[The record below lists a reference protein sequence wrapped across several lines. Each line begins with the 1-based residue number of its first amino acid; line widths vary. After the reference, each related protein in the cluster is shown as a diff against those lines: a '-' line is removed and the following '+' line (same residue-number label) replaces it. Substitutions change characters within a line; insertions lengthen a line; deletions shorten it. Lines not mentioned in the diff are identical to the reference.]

1 MATSTTE
8 ETGAVTQV
16 TEKGGELVSA
26 AQEQVAAKTSEI
38 REDAVFQIREQLA
51 ERSDRAGHQ
60 VQAVAQALR
69 SGGQQLRTESES
81 SAANVVENLAKQAE
95 QLGEYLRTTDPDRML
110 GDVEDFAR
118 RRPWLVAGCAALAGL
133 AASRLLKAS
142 SDRRYEMNQGGL
154 QPSERTPLTV
164 PVGR

>member
-8 ETGAVTQV
+8 DAGAVTQM

-81 SAANVVENLAKQAE
+81 SAANLVDNLAKHAD
-95 QLGEYLRTTDPDRML
+95 QLGEYLRTADPDRML

-133 AASRLLKAS
+133 AASRMMKAS
-142 SDRRYEMNQGGL
+142 SDRRYETSRGSNL
-154 QPSERTPLTV
+154 QAFGDASSV